1 MKSRNHSRRRTTTLS
16 KTTTKQ
22 PPILST
28 HTYMPPAPN
37 YASMR
42 GLNCKSYKAI
52 GKVMCLEG
60 TIANPAT
67 PFLHLAKIPSNHKAM
82 PASGSF
88 TVELRVLS
96 LKFEIQGTAKC
107 RCLTSAPREGH
118 TQRNPSTRER
128 ERERQP

>member
-1 MKSRNHSRRRTTTLS
+1 MLS

-22 PPILST
+22 PPMSST

-42 GLNCKSYKAI
+42 GLNCKSHKAT
-52 GKVMCLEG
+52 GNAMCLER
-60 TIANPAT
+60 TIENPAT

-82 PASGSF
+82 PAFGSF

-96 LKFEIQGTAKC
+96 LKSEI
-107 RCLTSAPREGH
+107 
-118 TQRNPSTRER
+118 
-128 ERERQP
+128 